1 MNKRLNGGV
10 RDIHP
15 NNERRVWEI
24 FFNKTL
30 HGDDFPKTHE
40 SKIEVEWPDGVYRG
54 KIGIK
59 PNNDIYLWID
69 AFHMASGRDH
79 KVPDLCER
87 HGFGRVGEIEF
98 EVVVPKKRY
107 RVVC

>member
-40 SKIEVEWPDGVYRG
+40 SKIEVEWPDGTYRVMV
-54 KIGIK
+54 GIK
-59 PNNDIYLWID
+59 PNNPVYLRT
-69 AFHMASGRDH
+69 AAHHVQTGRADR
-79 KVPDLCER
+79 VSDLCAK
-87 HGFGRVGEIEF
+87 HGFGRACEIEF
-98 EVVVPKKRY
+98 EVLVPKLRY
-107 RVVC
+107 RVVI